1 MSIVLA
7 ALDASPTAQSV
18 LDAALRIGELT
29 NADVAAVH
37 ITTADDETV
46 KARTDRAHVPLHLLS
61 GPLEPALLGAVD
73 VPDVVAAVIG
83 TKAAAD
89 DRRLLGAT
97 ARYIIERST
106 KPVVIVPPDFVSPGF
121 IRRLLIPLEGTEAS
135 TQPVLEGLL
144 PLVAADVE
152 LIVIHVFTESTVP
165 AMLDH
170 PWRDLEILGKEFLSR
185 HLPHQEA
192 SIELRHGPVGT
203 QVAEVCDEYGGD
215 LIVLSWSQDSTGGK
229 ARTVRQILG
238 AAKLPVL
245 LLPLRGDGSIEADL
259 LH

>member
-1 MSIVLA
+1 M
-7 ALDASPTAQSV
+7 
-18 LDAALRIGELT
+18 
-29 NADVAAVH
+29 
-37 ITTADDETV
+37 
-46 KARTDRAHVPLHLLS
+46 HLLS
-61 GPLEPALLGAVD
+61 GPLEPALLGAVEAS
-73 VPDVVAAVIG
+73 DVVAAVIG

-89 DRRLLGAT
+89 DRRLLGTT
-97 ARYIIERST
+97 ARHIIERST
-106 KPVVIVPPDFVSPGF
+106 KPVVTVPPDFVSPGF
-121 IRRLLIPLEGTEAS
+121 FRRLLIPLEGTEAS

-152 LIVIHVFTESTVP
+152 LIVIHVFTDSTAP
-165 AMLDH
+165 AMLDR
-170 PWRDLEILGKEFLSR
+170 PWRDLEILGKEFLIR

-203 QVAEVCDEYGGD
+203 QVAEVCDEYGAD
-215 LIVLSWSQDSTGGK
+215 LIVLSWSQDTKGGK

-245 LLPLRGDGSIEADL
+245 LFPLRGDRSIEADL